1 MRRQSSDISLSPT
14 KSLLIQPQIHNT
26 PPKNTENTKN
36 NSFAKSFNFDT
47 TEPSL
52 EPPSFNTKFEQL
64 RANSRADENRVV
76 SKRFD
81 RSKLPVFE
89 EVSKP
94 EKRVSSQELSVN
106 PRKKLHE
113 INTENHSSSYLQQ
126 AGHLLSGLLGNKKN
140 N

>member
-26 PPKNTENTKN
+26 PPKNTENNKN
-36 NSFAKSFNFDT
+36 NSFAKSMNFDST
-47 TEPSL
+47 DSFS
-52 EPPSFNTKFEQL
+52 EPPSINTKFEQL
-64 RANSRADENRVV
+64 KTNSRADENRVI

-113 INTENHSSSYLQQ
+113 ISTENHSSSYLQQ